1 VQSGHPGPSFPPSG
15 IRLPPGTARTWLLAF
30 VLLVALPVLQACGQE
45 DAGPEE
51 GRETISAEAFVD
63 AYVALRLAALRAP
76 REELDLSEKA
86 RILEERNLTDEDLLR
101 FVEVHGTDI
110 PFMHDVWQEVDSLL
124 RAAREGENPAR
135 S

>member
-1 VQSGHPGPSFPPSG
+1 MHSGHPGPSFPPSG
-15 IRLPPGTARTWLLAF
+15 IRPPAGTARTWLLAV
-30 VLLVALPVLQACGQE
+30 VLLVALLALQACGRE
-45 DAGPEE
+45 DAGSEE

-86 RILEERNLTDEDLLR
+86 RILEERNLTEEDLLR
-101 FVEVHGTDI
+101 FVDVHGTDI

-124 RAAREGENPAR
+124 RAAREGENPVR